1 MIRGC
6 DMFCEAG
13 GSGAG
18 ARAAGVEMV
27 AGIDMCATASG
38 TFAANFPDALAV
50 TSRLED
56 VSPGPLKKGQATST
70 SCSHRRNAP
79 ATPVPRRA

>member
-1 MIRGC
+1 MIRAC
-6 DMFCEAG
+6 DIFCGAG
-13 GSGAG
+13 GSSAG
-18 ARAAGVEMV
+18 ARAAGVEIA

-56 VSPGPLKKGQATST
+56 VSPGSMKEKTGDIDILLS
-70 SCSHRRNAP
+70 
-79 ATPVPRRA
+79 